1 MEPIYHCLIVDD
13 EKPAHLVLRA
23 HIDRCPNLVWCQST
37 YNGEE
42 ALQYLAQNPV
52 EVVFLDVQMP
62 LVTGIELLAM
72 LPTPPAVVMT
82 TAYTEFAFS
91 AYQYDAVDYLQKPIT
106 YQRFLQAIE
115 KIKKYSRNH
124 LNLSKPPAEL
134 TFRVNGEVVVI
145 QSSDI
150 MYAEAWG
157 NYIKIYLTGQQQR
170 LVVYESLATLL
181 TKLDPAKFVQVHRSY
196 LINREYLTQVTP
208 NWLLLK
214 GGQQVPVGRKFQI
227 LLT

>member
-1 MEPIYHCLIVDD
+1 
-13 EKPAHLVLRA
+13 
-23 HIDRCPNLVWCQST
+23 
-37 YNGEE
+37 
-42 ALQYLAQNPV
+42 
-52 EVVFLDVQMP
+52 
-62 LVTGIELLAM
+62 
-72 LPTPPAVVMT
+72 
-82 TAYTEFAFS
+82 
-91 AYQYDAVDYLQKPIT
+91 
-106 YQRFLQAIE
+106 
-115 KIKKYSRNH
+115 
-124 LNLSKPPAEL
+124 
-134 TFRVNGEVVVI
+134 
-145 QSSDI
+145 

-196 LINREYLTQVTP
+196 LINRDYLTQVTP